1 MTHSDRFSKIL
12 HISPRIKHDKPD
24 SDNKGTCLKNIKK
37 RPIILIEVISTSSL
51 PKLIALSQ
59 VKFKLIAHVRYTVEV
74 LLATTHVSNQLQ
86 LQAPL

>member
-1 MTHSDRFSKIL
+1 M
-12 HISPRIKHDKPD
+12 
-24 SDNKGTCLKNIKK
+24 
-37 RPIILIEVISTSSL
+37 ILIEVISTSSL